1 MIQGVEAS
9 KVESLIKGEDL
20 TIKKPG
26 AQSTSGPKQ
35 FSEARTELQTDST
48 SVLAVD
54 TSSLIGPSPIKKELE
69 EAEISIEKFLSEFGN
84 KSIQFEKDKSTGR
97 MVIQIVNKETNE
109 VERQIPPKE
118 FLELVANLNKVSA
131 ELLKDLPKFI

>member
-26 AQSTSGPKQ
+26 AQSTSGLKQ
-35 FSEARTELQTDST
+35 SSEARPDLQPDST

-54 TSSLIGPSPIKKELE
+54 TSSLIGPSPIQKELE

-84 KSIQFEKDKSTGR
+84 KSIHFEKDESTGR
-97 MVIQIVNKETNE
+97 MVIQIVNKETDE